1 MGTRHGDSRAFLVAC
16 CPHHTF
22 NALLSN
28 KVPTAPA
35 KSVRPRSGYLPTLD
49 GWRALAVGLV
59 LLNHA
64 GLPPAHHVGFI
75 SGLGALGVDLFFAIS
90 GILICSRLLEEERL
104 CGRISLRGFYIR
116 RTFRI
121 FPPAYLFLAAV
132 AVLTLARVLPAAWP
146 AWSSA
151 VVFLRNYFTTF
162 VGDTDAAR
170 FTGHF
175 WSLAV
180 EEHFYLLLPGLLVVF
195 ARRRKA
201 VLAVLILVEL
211 AWVVIYMHHTAPP
224 LRQMYWERRTD
235 LRLNSLLFPALL
247 ALFLAIPRFRDRFQR
262 LVTPAT
268 VATLLVALA
277 VGGVAAKKLLLH
289 AHPSPAIQTAS
300 ATNAEAGN
308 AGPSAR
314 PIKDSKLF
322 LVTIY
327 LVPFLFPFVILATML
342 HPGSLVSRALELRPL
357 RAVGRISYSL
367 YLWQQLFWVP
377 VRNVHWPI
385 ATVQSHWIAL
395 PLTVL
400 CATGSYFLV
409 EKPCIRLGHR
419 FAPPS
424 TPGHADLRVQAVAG
438 KESL

>member
-1 MGTRHGDSRAFLVAC
+1 VSQT
-16 CPHHTF
+16 
-22 NALLSN
+22 
-28 KVPTAPA
+28 PTNL
-35 KSVRPRSGYLPTLD
+35 VRPRSGYLPTLD
-49 GWRALAVGLV
+49 GWRAIAVGMV

-64 GLPPAHHVGFI
+64 GLPPAHHVGFV

-90 GILICSRLLEEERL
+90 GILICSRLLEEERV

-132 AVLTLARVLPAAWP
+132 AVLTIAGTLPAAWP
-146 AWSSA
+146 AWASA
-151 VVFLRNYFTTF
+151 GVFLRNYFTTF
-162 VGDTDAAR
+162 VGDTDAGR

-180 EEHFYLLLPGLLVVF
+180 EEHFYLLLPGLLVLF

-201 VLAVLILVEL
+201 VLAALILIEL
-211 AWVVIYMHHTAPP
+211 AWVVFYMHHTPPP
-224 LRQMYWERRTD
+224 LRQLYWERRTD

-247 ALFLAIPRFRDRFQR
+247 ALFLAIPRIRTRFTH

-268 VATLLVALA
+268 IGLLLLGLA
-277 VGGVAAKKLLLH
+277 IGGIAAKKLLLH
-289 AHPSPAIQTAS
+289 AHHNPAIQTAA

-308 AGPSAR
+308 VEASAK

-342 HPGSLVSRALELRPL
+342 HPASFISRALEFPPL
-357 RAVGRISYSL
+357 RAIGRISYSL

-377 VRNVHWPI
+377 VRNAPWPI
-385 ATVQSHWIAL
+385 AAVQRHWIAL

-400 CATGSYFLV
+400 CATASYLLV
-409 EKPCIRLGHR
+409 EKPCIRMGHR

-424 TPGHADLRVQAVAG
+424 TPGHADLRVSAPADELVR
-438 KESL
+438 